1 MSEQLIHAARD
12 LVGRILQKNPKRR
25 HHCAEV
31 AAKGPST
38 RRATVPQS
46 AAGTLIAAAWL
57 HDIGYRSLLRDR
69 GFHPLGRSTCAGKA
83 GPSPCAILSRI
94 IPVAASSRAF
104 AGSTINCAS
113 SN

>member
-31 AAKGPST
+31 AA
-38 RRATVPQS
+38 RAQALAATVPQS